1 MHLALS
7 ASVLTSSPAASLAA
21 RSGLIPWKGNLGPR
35 AERLLEALEA
45 NQAENFAALVGA
57 EAGARLGTFVAG
69 IRAYREHPWTRRPP
83 TTDVLWQDGSTSL
96 LDYGGNGRPFLLVP
110 SLVNRSY
117 ILDLGPGKGLCS
129 WLHENGMRPLLL
141 DWGGPGETEAGF
153 DLDAYIAQRLNPALE
168 AAAALAGGPV
178 LLLGYCMGGLIALS
192 GALAL
197 PWNVRGLALLATPW
211 DFHAD
216 GDPWNAFLAAAA
228 ALSSAPSAP
237 PLPVDVIQALFASV
251 HPGLVEAKFR
261 MFAGLDQ
268 KSERARTFVALED
281 WLNDGV
287 DLAAPV
293 ALDCLTGW
301 YRDNQ
306 PARGRWI
313 SQGRPVEPGN
323 LACPVLVAL
332 PTHDRIV
339 PPGSAAALADLLPG
353 ATLVEP
359 RAGHI
364 GMVVGR
370 QARTLLW
377 RPLLAWLKALA

>member
-1 MHLALS
+1 M
-7 ASVLTSSPAASLAA
+7 
-21 RSGLIPWKGNLGPR
+21 IPWKGNLGPR
-35 AERLLEALEA
+35 AERLLEALNA
-45 NQAENFAALVGA
+45 NEAENFAGLVGA
-57 EAGARLGTFVAG
+57 EAGTRLGTFVAG
-69 IRAYREHPWTRRPP
+69 IRAYREHPWSRRPP

-96 LDYGGNGRPFLLVP
+96 LDYGGTGRPVLLVP

-117 ILDLGPGKGLCS
+117 ILDLGPGEGLCS
-129 WLHENGMRPLLL
+129 WLHENGMRPLLI

-168 AAAALAGGPV
+168 AATALAGGPV
-178 LLLGYCMGGLIALS
+178 PLLGYCMGGLIALS

-197 PWNVRGLALLATPW
+197 PESVRGLALLATPW
-211 DFHAD
+211 DFHAE
-216 GDPWNAFLAAAA
+216 GDPWNAFLAVAAT
-228 ALSSAPSAP
+228 LSSAPSAP
-237 PLPVDVIQALFASV
+237 PLPVDVIQALFASI
-251 HPGLVEAKFR
+251 HPGFVDAKFR
-261 MFAGLDQ
+261 MFAGLDP
-268 KSERARTFVALED
+268 KSERARAFVALED

-293 ALDCLTGW
+293 ARDCLVGW
-301 YRDNQ
+301 YRDNH
-306 PARGRWI
+306 PASGRWI

-332 PTHDRIV
+332 PTRDRIV
-339 PPGSAAALADLLPG
+339 PPGSATALADLLPD

-370 QARTLLW
+370 QARSLLW
-377 RPLLAWLKALA
+377 QPLLAWLKALA

>member
-35 AERLLEALEA
+35 AERLLEALNA
-45 NQAENFAALVGA
+45 NEAENFAGLVGA
-57 EAGARLGTFVAG
+57 EAGTRLGTFVAG
-69 IRAYREHPWTRRPP
+69 IRAYREHPWSRRPP

-96 LDYGGNGRPFLLVP
+96 LDYGGTGRPVLLVP

-117 ILDLGPGKGLCS
+117 ILDLGPGEGLCS
-129 WLHENGMRPLLL
+129 WLHENGMRPLLI

-168 AAAALAGGPV
+168 AATALAGGPV
-178 LLLGYCMGGLIALS
+178 PLLGYCMGGLIALS

-197 PWNVRGLALLATPW
+197 PESVRGLALLATPW
-211 DFHAD
+211 DFHAE
-216 GDPWNAFLAAAA
+216 GDPWNAFLAVAAT
-228 ALSSAPSAP
+228 LSSAPSAP
-237 PLPVDVIQALFASV
+237 PLPVDVIQALFASI
-251 HPGLVEAKFR
+251 HPGFVDAKFR
-261 MFAGLDQ
+261 MFAGLDP
-268 KSERARTFVALED
+268 KSERARAFVALED

-293 ALDCLTGW
+293 ARDCLVGW
-301 YRDNQ
+301 YRDNH
-306 PARGRWI
+306 PASGRWI

-332 PTHDRIV
+332 PTRDRIV
-339 PPGSAAALADLLPG
+339 PPGSATALADLLPD

-370 QARTLLW
+370 QARSLLW
-377 RPLLAWLKALA
+377 QPLLAWLKALA